1 MTTPYQILL
10 TWNPPIPN
18 GQPVD
23 YYQIDIMQCTVDE
36 NDSRVS
42 RGVDDPVRQKN
53 ILMDLHS
60 PMRNGKGSGKGN
72 GRGEGKAAASGAS
85 GDEEE
90 GEDDDED
97 VEGIGYRFWR
107 TLSDRVP
114 ANPR

>member
-1 MTTPYQILL
+1 M
-10 TWNPPIPN
+10 
-18 GQPVD
+18 
-23 YYQIDIMQCTVDE
+23 
-36 NDSRVS
+36 S

-60 PMRNGKGSGKGN
+60 PMRNGKGKGSGKGN

>member
-1 MTTPYQILL
+1 
-10 TWNPPIPN
+10 
-18 GQPVD
+18 
-23 YYQIDIMQCTVDE
+23 MQCTVDE

-42 RGVDDPVRQKN
+42 KGVDDPVRQKN

-60 PMRNGKGSGKGN
+60 PMRNGNKGNTGKGN
-72 GRGEGKAAASGAS
+72 TGNGNTGNGNGNGKGEGEGKAAS

-90 GEDDDED
+90 GDDEED
-97 VEGIGYRFWR
+97 SEGIGYRFWR